1 MPFLRTID
9 DLFICV
15 CGSVRVFLPRQ
26 RQDYPSVIF
35 ARRGQLVLAQTCARH
50 LYLRPLAPEVDAAR
64 CFQSL
69 RDVRA
74 ADARRYLKKIE
85 LSVLR
90 ALDKFSVRRAVLKT
104 ERAN

>member
-15 CGSVRVFLPRQ
+15 CGSVRVFLPRE
-26 RQDYPSVIF
+26 RQDYPSIIF
-35 ARRGQLVLAQTCARH
+35 ARRGQLVPAFFAPRN
-50 LYLRPLAPEVDAAR
+50 LYPGPLAPEVDAAR
-64 CFQSL
+64 SFQCL

-74 ADARRYLKKIE
+74 ADARRYLKKVE
-85 LSVLR
+85 LSILR
-90 ALDKFSVRRAVLKT
+90 ALDKFGVRRAVLKT